1 MKRIKWSSNVLS
13 ILHRYRCLRE
23 RCCASDIE
31 ARYQYK
37 YTNTKHKYKHTNT
50 QIHETDTKFDRRK
63 TRSRCRKRQRIF
75 WQCWGW
81 VWSERLMSYKT
92 CGTRCV
98 WCKRY
103 ALLKSLLC
111 VYNCLPA
118 IFMCV
123 GDNLVS
129 VDSLAWYRY
138 RCRYEHKDRCRYR
151 YVYSFLWGFVTL
163 SRTWLAYFRHGF
175 HFGGKRVS

>member
-1 MKRIKWSSNVLS
+1 MLCQW
-13 ILHRYRCLRE
+13 HRSKIPVQIHKYKTQIQ
-23 RCCASDIE
+23 AH
-31 ARYQYK
+31 K
-37 YTNTKHKYKHTNT
+37 YTNTRNRYEVRQT
-50 QIHETDTKFDRRK
+50 QDKRGRE
-63 TRSRCRKRQRIF
+63 TRSRCRERQRIF